1 MEGLIVDNLKSLK
14 RGQKSPLYY
23 QVIGLDILEVE

>member
-14 RGQKSPLYY
+14 RGHKSNRVGY
-23 QVIGLDILEVE
+23 IGGRVEN